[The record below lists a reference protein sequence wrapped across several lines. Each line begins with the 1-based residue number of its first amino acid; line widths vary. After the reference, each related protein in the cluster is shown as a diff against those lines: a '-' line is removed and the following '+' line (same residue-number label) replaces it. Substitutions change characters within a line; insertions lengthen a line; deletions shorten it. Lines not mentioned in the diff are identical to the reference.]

1 MNWYNIYPIIQMA
14 IEEDLSW
21 GDITSESLID
31 PNWTIELILYLK
43 QDGVIA
49 GLPVAEL
56 VFRELEPEL
65 EWTAH
70 QEDGQFLTAGT
81 PLASISGRA
90 QFILKAERVAL
101 NFLQRLSGIATLTS
115 RFVTEAR
122 KGSSTVRIV
131 DTRKTTPGLRILEK
145 YAVRMGGGH
154 NHRHNLSD
162 GVLIKDNHLAIIAK
176 AGKSVKETLI
186 SAKQKIP
193 HVMKMEMEV
202 DSISQ
207 IPDALEA
214 GIDVILLDNMNCEE
228 MIQAVKEVQGRALL
242 EASGGVTLK
251 TIENIAAT
259 GVDIISVGA
268 LTHSAP
274 ALDISLDYQ

>member
-1 MNWYNIYPIIQMA
+1 MDWYNISPIIKMA

-31 PNWTIELILYLK
+31 PTWTIELVLYLK

-49 GLPVAEL
+49 GLPVAER
-56 VFRELEPEL
+56 VFRELEPQL
-65 EWTAH
+65 QWTAH
-70 QEDGQFLTAGT
+70 QEDGEFLKAGT
-81 PLASISGRA
+81 TLASISGKA
-90 QFILKAERVAL
+90 QFLLKAERVAL
-101 NFLQRLSGIATLTS
+101 NFLQRLSGIATLTEQ
-115 RFVTEAR
+115 FVAEAR
-122 KGSSTVRIV
+122 KGSATVRIV

-176 AGKSVKETLI
+176 AGKSVKEALI

-193 HVMKMEMEV
+193 HVMRMEMEV

-207 IPDALEA
+207 ISAALEA
-214 GIDVILLDNMNCEE
+214 GIDVILLDNMSCEE
-228 MIQAVKEVQGRALL
+228 MKQAVQDVKGRALL
-242 EASGGVTLK
+242 EASGGITLE
-251 TIENIAAT
+251 TIANIAAT
-259 GVDIISVGA
+259 GVDIISIGA

-274 ALDISLDYQ
+274 ALDISLDY